1 MINSNNF
8 PLDSFCPEFQ
18 AMAQN
23 IASTYN
29 CNTDW
34 IYSTMLAVAGF
45 SFEHKYE
52 AHIKTD
58 WVERSNLWLILTGDS
73 GTSKSPVLNA
83 LTKSIFNKNTAL
95 KIEYIKRN
103 AIFKDYTQ
111 QLKTNDVL
119 KGSPEPSAMREFCFN
134 TYGSGI
140 VPTKPNNVRC
150 MTEKTTF
157 EKLHL
162 NLSDECNNRRP
173 ILIRY
178 DEIIG
183 LLKSFDQYGKGANYE
198 DFLKLK
204 DYQGTTVERM
214 DEAKTF
220 IVPEKNVAVI
230 GGTQFNYMFDIM
242 NDTNR
247 KSGLAYRFL
256 YAIDNETKFTNIITK
271 IKENRITNRFD
282 NSYAN
287 FNDMI
292 DYFMLDYDCE
302 VNRTDLKVCNECL
315 DFIEQ
320 WNEKINVAKVNIDS
334 KVYQTITAKAL
345 GTLTQI
351 AIIIN
356 RTNAY
361 FNSKLNYVDLYV
373 SDYEKA
379 ANILEY
385 FINNTITLLNLTE
398 IQSNRTFNSTSE
410 MDCYENMTDNIKCQ
424 DLVNQLCFNLKCSDK
439 TARRILIKW
448 QSENLIKKNSKGQYY
463 KLK

>member
-1 MINSNNF
+1 MINSNSF
-8 PLDSFCPEFQ
+8 PLDAFCPEFQ

-29 CNTDW
+29 CNSDW
-34 IYSTMLAVAGF
+34 IYSTMLTIAGF

-83 LTKSIFNKNTAL
+83 LTRVIFNKNTAL
-95 KIEYIKRN
+95 KIEYNKRI
-103 AIFKDYTQ
+103 ATFKDFTQ
-111 QLKTNDVL
+111 QQKTNDDL
-119 KGSPEPSAMREFCFN
+119 KGSPDPIKMREFCIN
-134 TYGSGI
+134 NYATGI
-140 VPTKPNNVRC
+140 VPVKPNNLRC

-214 DEAKTF
+214 DETKTF

-230 GGTQFNYMFDIM
+230 GGTQFSYMFDIM

-271 IKENRITNRFD
+271 IKDNRATNRFD
-282 NSYAN
+282 DSYTAYN
-287 FNDMI
+287 KMI
-292 DYFMLDYDCE
+292 DSFMVDYDCE
-302 VNRTDLKVCNECL
+302 VNRTDLILSDDCL
-315 DFIEQ
+315 DFMEQ
-320 WNEKINVAKVNIDS
+320 WNDKINE
-334 KVYQTITAKAL
+334 AKAYANVVES
-345 GTLTQI
+345 GDI
-351 AIIIN
+351 VS
-356 RTNAY
+356 R
-361 FNSKLNYVDLYV
+361 NYQLMQLKSHRWPKWYHPGPV
-373 SDYEKA
+373 
-379 ANILEY
+379 
-385 FINNTITLLNLTE
+385 LL
-398 IQSNRTFNSTSE
+398 IHISYSHQGYR
-410 MDCYENMTDNIKCQ
+410 YQ
-424 DLVNQLCFNLKCSDK
+424 
-439 TARRILIKW
+439 
-448 QSENLIKKNSKGQYY
+448 
-463 KLK
+463 